1 MLARGVSPG
10 LGCVAQ
16 CGTPL
21 VPVPVPRPRWA
32 AVGTVPP
39 ARSCLLTA
47 LSFYARLCGDR
58 AGFVDSFS
66 PWMLCFFTLAR
77 HVKEIV
83 QLFAL
88 PEVGEYCDI
97 K

>member
-1 MLARGVSPG
+1 M
-10 LGCVAQ
+10 
-16 CGTPL
+16 
-21 VPVPVPRPRWA
+21 
-32 AVGTVPP
+32 
-39 ARSCLLTA
+39 
-47 LSFYARLCGDR
+47 
-58 AGFVDSFS
+58 DSFS
-66 PWMLCFFTLAR
+66 PRMLCFFTLAR